1 MTLIIVSSGAVAILA
16 TYAVIQGE
24 KEKKIKKQY
33 SSLWK
38 NKSSKE
44 IREAFQI
51 EKQKDIPNK
60 VLLKV
65 LDEKAD
71 KKERLEKI
79 RDFNYGGAIT
89 STLSVV
95 WKIVTAF
102 FRSFIPAVGW
112 TLVIGTCVFTGSL
125 FSRVVFLSFDGIIIL
140 FLILLAVSFVF
151 NLFRMLVED

>member
-1 MTLIIVSSGAVAILA
+1 MTLIIVSFGAVAILA

-24 KEKKIKKQY
+24 KEKKVKKQY
-33 SSLWK
+33 ASLWK

-79 RDFNYGGAIT
+79 RDLNYGAAATGI
-89 STLSVV
+89 LNGI
-95 WKIVTAF
+95 WKIVVAIF
-102 FRSFIPAVGW
+102 YSLIPAIKWTVIVG
-112 TLVIGTCVFTGSL
+112 LIAFVLGQFT
-125 FSRVVFLSFDGIIIL
+125 
-140 FLILLAVSFVF
+140 SFVF
-151 NLFRMLVED
+151 VTFQGIAILFTIVFVYWFFVNILRVIED

>member
-1 MTLIIVSSGAVAILA
+1 MTLIIVSFGAVAILA

-24 KEKKIKKQY
+24 KEKKVKKQY
-33 SSLWK
+33 ASLWK

-79 RDFNYGGAIT
+79 RDLNYGAAATDILNGI
-89 STLSVV
+89 
-95 WKIVTAF
+95 WKIVVAIF
-102 FRSFIPAVGW
+102 YSLIPAIKWTVIVGLIAFVLGQF
-112 TLVIGTCVFTGSL
+112 TSIVFVTFQGVAIL
-125 FSRVVFLSFDGIIIL
+125 FIII
-140 FLILLAVSFVF
+140 FVYWFFVNILRVI
-151 NLFRMLVED
+151 ED

>member
-1 MTLIIVSSGAVAILA
+1 MTLIIVSFGAVAILA

-24 KEKKIKKQY
+24 KEKKVKKQY
-33 SSLWK
+33 ASLWK

-79 RDFNYGGAIT
+79 RDLNYGAAATDILNGI
-89 STLSVV
+89 
-95 WKIVTAF
+95 WKIVVAIF
-102 FRSFIPAVGW
+102 YSLIPAIKWTVIVG
-112 TLVIGTCVFTGSL
+112 LIAFVLGQFT
-125 FSRVVFLSFDGIIIL
+125 
-140 FLILLAVSFVF
+140 SFVF
-151 NLFRMLVED
+151 VTFQGIAILFTIVFVYWFFVNILRVIED